1 MLASAPFSRASGRV
15 RTTPHR
21 SGFGLRFAPD
31 LLLEQPLL
39 RTLEAR

>member
-1 MLASAPFSRASGRV
+1 VLASAPFSRAGGRV
-15 RTTPHR
+15 RIAAHD
-21 SGFGLRFAPD
+21 SGFGLRFVPD